1 MPTLMR
7 TVTLLLICFQLVCT
21 SLSAPSPPIVLFGDS
36 LSDDAN
42 GFAGNAKFVLR
53 TNQVSS
59 NVMP

>member
-1 MPTLMR
+1 MSTIIR
-7 TVTLLLICFQLVCT
+7 FAVLLLIVPT

-36 LSDDAN
+36 LSDDSN

-59 NVMP
+59 ESMP

>member
-36 LSDDAN
+36 LSDDSN
-42 GFAGNAKFVLR
+42 GFAANAKFVLR

-59 NVMP
+59 KSMP